1 MHHLM
6 TIGTEHE
13 YSINDREFHAL
24 PDSDRILKTI
34 CGRYE
39 SEIRFGEVMLGKEL
53 QKTVLEMVPRQPADE
68 LAVLEAQLVEGM
80 SKFNHLFADRYQLLG
95 LGMHPLAK
103 VHEIPVWDHDE
114 GEYYGVYDRLFDI
127 RQHGWLNIQAL
138 QVNLSYESSR
148 NLVHLYNKI
157 GSLLPYL
164 VAVTASSP
172 MVEGVLTGT
181 CDNRLVYYRE
191 NQKEI
196 PQICNR
202 IIPEG
207 IQSITDYRNQQEE
220 IFSDLRARGAEILCE
235 EWVNSSGVIIR
246 FSRRCVEIK
255 ALDEQESIHSD
266 MAVSA
271 FIRSLLRCRALPVER
286 DYDVLL
292 ELTEEAIRHGTGGM
306 RDDLLR
312 LYEQAWQH
320 ATGDERC
327 YLPVI
332 KDRITHGSLAE
343 QIRDRV
349 ADGGEIMPTLSELAA
364 CLRENRS
371 YGLHG

>member
-13 YSINDREFHAL
+13 YSINDRGFHAL
-24 PDSDRILKTI
+24 PDSDRILRSI

-39 SEIRFGEVMLGKEL
+39 SEILFGEVTLGKEL

-68 LAVLEAQLVEGM
+68 LAQLEAQLVKGM
-80 SKFNHLFADRYQLLG
+80 DKFNHLFSGQYQLLG

-103 VHEIPVWDHDE
+103 TSEIPVWDHDE
-114 GEYYGVYDRLFDI
+114 GEYYEVYDRLFDI

-138 QVNLSYESSR
+138 QINLSYESSR
-148 NLVHLYNKI
+148 DLVHLYNKI

-164 VAVTASSP
+164 IAITASSP
-172 MVEGVLTGT
+172 MVEGNLTGT

-196 PQICNR
+196 PLICNR
-202 IIPEG
+202 IIPER
-207 IQSITDYRNQQEE
+207 IHSITDYRTRQET
-220 IFSDLRARGAEILCE
+220 IFSELKKRGADILCE
-235 EWVNSSGVIIR
+235 EWVNSGGVIIR
-246 FSRRCVEIK
+246 FSRKCLEIK

-266 MAVSA
+266 MAVCA
-271 FIRSLLRCRALPVER
+271 FVRSLLRCRSLPVER
-286 DYDVLL
+286 DYDGLL
-292 ELTEEAIRHGTGGM
+292 EQTEEAIRHGTEGM

-312 LYEQAWQH
+312 LYEMAWQH
-320 ATGDERC
+320 ATSDERC

-332 KDRITHGSLAE
+332 KERILNGSLAE
-343 QIRDRV
+343 RIRDRV
-349 ADGGEIMPTLSELAA
+349 ADGDEIGPLLSELAE
-364 CLRENRS
+364 CLRVNRS
-371 YGLHG
+371 FRYHG